1 MYVAVKRGTS
11 GVSIMTRTINVSAK
25 SVVHT
30 TKFLSH
36 ILMVKTNLMFV
47 VNRMK
52 LYFVLVI
59 IKMVPVVL
67 HRAVLAPLIAEPMIW
82 TVIVQDMDVVTPENP
97 TVQVTTHMVLVIC
110 NSAAQGHLTVIIITH
125 QGSVWIRPVALM
137 GLFIVFYT
145 MKMTSVKKKPV
156 VPER

>member
-1 MYVAVKRGTS
+1 MS
-11 GVSIMTRTINVSAK
+11 GVSVTMKIIDASTKT
-25 SVVHT
+25 VVHT

-47 VNRMK
+47 VNRMN

-59 IKMVPVVL
+59 IRMVPVVL

-145 MKMTSVKKKPV
+145 MKMVNAKKKPV
-156 VPER
+156 VQEQ